1 MRRIIYYIYPYFD
14 TFVSLHFLKLIYF
27 NWRIITLQYCDGF
40 LFPFL
45 SKVPS
50 FLLLSFPLCLESFPL
65 PFTNSKS
72 VNKKCYKFS
81 LIQECLYFPFIPEGY
96 FADHGIQVWFFFFF
110 AVLYG
115 LQILIPQQGIEP
127 IPSTVKAWS
136 LNHWTTSDFP
146 DMTILF
152 SHHLKNVLLPSSLC
166 NFWWEI
172 HHHLNQCYSADNA
185 FFSL

>member
-1 MRRIIYYIYPYFD
+1 MVSCFPFFLKFQASFCYHFHRVWR
-14 TFVSLHFLKLIYF
+14 VSLYHSLIV
-27 NWRIITLQYCDGF
+27 
-40 LFPFL
+40 
-45 SKVPS
+45 S
-50 FLLLSFPLCLESFPL
+50 LLI
-65 PFTNSKS
+65 
-72 VNKKCYKFS
+72 KKCYKFS
-81 LIQECLYFPFIPEGY
+81 LIQGCLYFPFIPEGY

-115 LQILIPQQGIEP
+115 LQILVPQQGIEP

-136 LNHWTTSDFP
+136 LNHWTTSEFP

-185 FFSL
+185 FFFL

>member
-14 TFVSLHFLKLIYF
+14 TFISLCLFFKLIYF
-27 NWRIITLQYCDGF
+27 HWRIITLQYCDDF

-50 FLLLSFPLCLESFPL
+50 FLLLSFPSCLENFPL
-65 PFTNSKS
+65 PFINSKS

-81 LIQECLYFPFIPEGY
+81 VFISPLFLKDILLIMEFSCC
-96 FADHGIQVWFFFFF
+96 FFFFF
-110 AVLYG
+110 SVLYG
-115 LQILIPQQGIEP
+115 LQILVPQQGAEP

-136 LNHWTTSDFP
+136 LNHWTTREFP

-152 SHHLKNVLLPSSLC
+152 SHHLKNVSLPSSVY
-166 NFWWEI
+166 NF
-172 HHHLNQCYSADNA
+172 
-185 FFSL
+185 

>member
-1 MRRIIYYIYPYFD
+1 MLYCLNREILYSLWTRCSTYFCIYIFCIQSHKAFL
-14 TFVSLHFLKLIYF
+14 FVFLSFLNCEFLKLIYF

-50 FLLLSFPLCLESFPL
+50 FLLLSFPSCLESFPL

-81 LIQECLYFPFIPEGY
+81 LIQGCLYFPFIPEGY

-110 AVLYG
+110 FCCTIWLADLSS
-115 LQILIPQQGIEP
+115 P
-127 IPSTVKAWS
+127 TRNWTHS
-136 LNHWTTSDFP
+136 LNS
-146 DMTILF
+146 
-152 SHHLKNVLLPSSLC
+152 
-166 NFWWEI
+166 
-172 HHHLNQCYSADNA
+172 
-185 FFSL
+185 